1 MYSRA
6 GVRAGLAAAAIALM
20 IAPAAA
26 AKGLEMYTLR
36 GSAATIGELTAG
48 VELAGVRQTRRGLRA
63 DAVLTSA
70 QRAKLVAAG
79 VKVRLKRNAKG
90 QTVSRAGRAAGS
102 GRLRGLPL
110 VGRAGRHPRRALP
123 RRGAQPAARQAR
135 GLGQDAPGSRADRA
149 EAHPGREWAPGR
161 QAPRGPLLV
170 QPARARVDQPR
181 GQPPAGAP
189 LRRAL
194 ARQRSRDPEAAEEHR
209 AVVRGRPPTRTATS
223 TRTSTSACGARTC
236 ATTTATARPRPET
249 ASTRTATSRRDG
261 AMTTRAPRPTRR
273 TRRTAAR
280 PRRPSPRRG
289 RCRG

>member
-90 QTVSRAGRAAGS
+90 QTVTEQAALQAAGGFEVYRS
-102 GRLRGLPL
+102 WDEPGGIRDELFR
-110 VGRAGRHPRRALP
+110 

-149 EAHPGREWAPGR
+149 EAHSGRERDPGR
-161 QAPRGPLLV
+161 QAPRGALLL

-194 ARQRSRDPEAAEEHR
+194 ARQRSRDPAAAEEHG
-209 AVVRGRPPTRTATS
+209 AVVRGLRQPGRLPVH
-223 TRTSTSACGARTC
+223 AR
-236 ATTTATARPRPET
+236 
-249 ASTRTATSRRDG
+249 
-261 AMTTRAPRPTRR
+261 TRAPVAQEPARQQRQRHDRDRR
-273 TRRTAAR
+273 R
-280 PRRPSPRRG
+280 RRPQPQLRVEMG
-289 RCRG
+289 L